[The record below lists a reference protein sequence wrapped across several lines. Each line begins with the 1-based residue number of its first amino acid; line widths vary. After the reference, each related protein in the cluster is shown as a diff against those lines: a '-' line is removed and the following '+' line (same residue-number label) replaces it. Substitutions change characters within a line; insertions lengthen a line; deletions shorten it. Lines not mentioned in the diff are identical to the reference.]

1 MLLGII
7 DDDEDGVQQMVS
19 VAGICRLGKPGKQSG
34 DLFSAPAF
42 LLKHTNTTLQNL
54 VGTFPFKH
62 AAEFSC

>member
-34 DLFSAPAF
+34 DLFSEATF
-42 LLKHTNTTLQNL
+42 LLKHTTLQN
-54 VGTFPFKH
+54 
-62 AAEFSC
+62 